1 MMQYQAQLPF
11 STQGL
16 SVFSKKNRKKITKKF
31 GDIKNCRTFASELIE
46 RLIQN
51 LYSLLVIS
59 FSVINYVVSMRV
71 RT

>member
-1 MMQYQAQLPF
+1 M
-11 STQGL
+11 
-16 SVFSKKNRKKITKKF
+16 
-31 GDIKNCRTFASELIE
+31 IKNADFFEIFIENVWRYQKKLELIE

-51 LYSLLVIS
+51 LHSLLVIS

>member
-1 MMQYQAQLPF
+1 M
-11 STQGL
+11 
-16 SVFSKKNRKKITKKF
+16 F
-31 GDIKNCRTFASELIE
+31 GDIKKSCTFANELIELIE

-51 LYSLLVIS
+51 LHSLLVIS